1 MSKVRTFRAAS
12 MKDALAIISRE
23 MGDDAVILESRE
35 LPKKKRLLRWFKSPV
50 EVEVTARVHEPAA
63 VFETGVEPLSS
74 HANSGAMS
82 SGISLES
89 LAPTGSVESGPAPG
103 DLEQTDRDS
112 PVAKAVQIAAELE
125 RRGVVPPVRPD
136 SAPGAETAGPSLAGI
151 RPPSLDQAAGLVA
164 SLAAEVGQ
172 SSAPATESE
181 AVSDEVAAR
190 LGSLQ
195 KMVENLSRTAHFRGS
210 DEIPP
215 ELFEIFTQL
224 IDADM
229 EDEIARELI
238 FGLRQSGTP
247 EQLADPT
254 ASRAL
259 LSAMVESSIRC
270 TSPILPQPGRRKV
283 VALVGP
289 TGVGKTTTI
298 AKLAANF
305 RLRDGIK
312 MGLVTVDTYR
322 IAAVEQLRTY
332 AEIID
337 LPMKVVTSPQEMRQ
351 ALDELAGLDLIL
363 IDTAGRSPRDE
374 PRIQELKTMLAEA
387 SVDEVHVVMSLSA
400 SVRSIRMTCEQF
412 GAVSPT
418 ALILTKLDEAAGMGS
433 LLSVSKQVT
442 LPVSYLTTGQ
452 DVPEDIEPASSTRIS
467 RLVLG
472 QDRVYD

>member
-1 MSKVRTFRAAS
+1 MSTVRTFRAAS

-35 LPKKKRLLRWFKSPV
+35 LPKKRRLLRWLRSSV
-50 EVEVTARVHEPAA
+50 EIEVTARTHEPAA
-63 VFETGVEPLSS
+63 VFETGVEQLTSNVDS
-74 HANSGAMS
+74 AAMS
-82 SGISLES
+82 SGISLEA
-89 LAPTGSVESGPAPG
+89 LPGTGSTVVDSAPAEPG
-103 DLEQTDRDS
+103 MDEEDN

-125 RRGVVPPVRPD
+125 RRGSVSTELQSSTPNDDAQSVGTR
-136 SAPGAETAGPSLAGI
+136 L
-151 RPPSLDQAAGLVA
+151 PSLDQAAGLVA
-164 SLAAEVGQ
+164 SLAAEIGHT
-172 SSAPATESE
+172 SAPASDSG
-181 AVSDEVAAR
+181 AVSEEVAER

-210 DEIPP
+210 DEIPS

-229 EDEIARELI
+229 EDEIARELV
-238 FGLRQSGTP
+238 FSLRQSGTP
-247 EQLADPT
+247 EQIADPT

-259 LSAMVESSIRC
+259 LSAMVEGSIRC
-270 TSPILPQPGRRKV
+270 TSPIQPQPGRRKV

-387 SVDEVHVVMSLSA
+387 DVDEVHVVMSLTA
-400 SVRSIRMTCEQF
+400 SIRSIRMTCEQF
-412 GAVSPT
+412 GVVSPT

-433 LLSVSKQVT
+433 LLSVSKQVP

-452 DVPEDIEPASSTRIS
+452 DVPEDIEPANSTRIS

-472 QDRVYD
+472 QDRIYD